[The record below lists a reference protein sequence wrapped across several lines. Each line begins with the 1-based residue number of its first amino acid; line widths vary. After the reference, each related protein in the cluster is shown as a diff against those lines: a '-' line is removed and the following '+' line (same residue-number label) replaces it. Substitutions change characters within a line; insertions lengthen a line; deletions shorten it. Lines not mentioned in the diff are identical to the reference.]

1 VISSESTS
9 KYALKTMDIMH
20 CPIRLPQ
27 YNVVHPVPVTGLRI
41 LLLNVIL
48 SAPLLGLANIML
60 VLSGGLQQTR

>member
-1 VISSESTS
+1 
-9 KYALKTMDIMH
+9 MDIMH

-48 SAPLLGLANIML
+48 SATLLGLANIVL
-60 VLSGGLQQTR
+60 VLSGSLQQTR